1 MSIVPLVRVT
11 FVGIIADKKRLL
23 DDLHQRGCLEIIPLE
38 NKAKTATGGPSS
50 DAREAL
56 KFLLSSPHRRRQAS
70 DDTLFDAT
78 TVERKSL
85 ELRGRL
91 QTLEAERDE
100 LLQRIAAIKPFG
112 EFQFVSADQ
121 MGGLRF
127 WFYAV
132 PHKEM
137 PKVNPA
143 ADGDELAWE
152 VVGRDNL
159 FRYIVVVSPSAPT
172 GMPVPRKHIGAR
184 SPRELSLHLEE
195 TELAIEDTQA
205 ERAYLSRWCLLFAKS
220 LTDLEDAAA
229 RANAAQ
235 QTCDR
240 GPVFALE
247 AWAPEERA
255 EELAAYAQQQGFFFE
270 SRLPEAYEEPPTLM
284 RNLPRVEVGESLV
297 NFYMT
302 PGYWTWDPSAI
313 VFVSFAIFFAMIM
326 ADAGYATLLGAAL
339 LIFWS
344 RLGRSEGGRRFR
356 PLLGLIVIVSMVYGA
371 LVGSYFGVTP
381 PEGSLLSRL
390 HLLDMN
396 NSNLMMGISILVGGA
411 HVILANVMDARRYAD
426 WRDGLGSIGWAAI
439 VTGGLLF
446 GAGSVF
452 PAFAWLTYLGG
463 GTFAAG
469 LLLVI
474 GFSARHEKPIKRLL
488 YGALGLTKLSAAF
501 GDILSYLRLF
511 ALGLASASL
520 AMAFNDM
527 AAGIR
532 DSMPRLGLV
541 LAVLIL
547 LFGHALNLLLCISSG
562 VIHGLRLNVIEFFN
576 WGLKD
581 EGRRFIPFRRKEGT
595 LWN

>member
-1 MSIVPLVRVT
+1 M
-11 FVGIIADKKRLL
+11 
-23 DDLHQRGCLEIIPLE
+23 
-38 NKAKTATGGPSS
+38 
-50 DAREAL
+50 
-56 KFLLSSPHRRRQAS
+56 
-70 DDTLFDAT
+70 
-78 TVERKSL
+78 
-85 ELRGRL
+85 
-91 QTLEAERDE
+91 
-100 LLQRIAAIKPFG
+100 
-112 EFQFVSADQ
+112 
-121 MGGLRF
+121 
-127 WFYAV
+127 
-132 PHKEM
+132 
-137 PKVNPA
+137 
-143 ADGDELAWE
+143 
-152 VVGRDNL
+152 
-159 FRYIVVVSPSAPT
+159 
-172 GMPVPRKHIGAR
+172 
-184 SPRELSLHLEE
+184 
-195 TELAIEDTQA
+195 
-205 ERAYLSRWCLLFAKS
+205 
-220 LTDLEDAAA
+220 
-229 RANAAQ
+229 
-235 QTCDR
+235 
-240 GPVFALE
+240 
-247 AWAPEERA
+247 
-255 EELAAYAQQQGFFFE
+255 
-270 SRLPEAYEEPPTLM
+270 
-284 RNLPRVEVGESLV
+284 

-326 ADAGYATLLGAAL
+326 ADAGYATLHGAAL

-381 PEGSLLSRL
+381 SEGSLLSCL

-463 GTFAAG
+463 GTFSVG